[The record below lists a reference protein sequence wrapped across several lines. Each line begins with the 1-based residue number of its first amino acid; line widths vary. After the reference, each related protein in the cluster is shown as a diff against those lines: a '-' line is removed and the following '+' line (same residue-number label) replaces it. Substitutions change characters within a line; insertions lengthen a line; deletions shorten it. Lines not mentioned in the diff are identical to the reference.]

1 MKAIVYGET
10 IWDIFPEE
18 QVIGGAP
25 FNFAAHLAHLGN
37 ETYLISAVGKDEL
50 GKKALAMAAH
60 HGVKTDLIQE
70 NSYKTGSCLVT
81 LDEKGIP
88 SYNVLIDVAYD
99 HITAEKATINAI
111 QGLHADMFYFNT
123 LIQRCE
129 ESRQSL
135 IRILDTC
142 EFSEIVCDINLR
154 KDCFD
159 RDSLA
164 LCMEK
169 ATIVKISDEEGHFLY
184 ELSLLEK
191 GDNDLSHA
199 VAARYPNVKLVVY
212 TLGKDGSMVLDT
224 ASGILYK
231 SGKPADVKVVSTV
244 GAGDCFGATFASTY
258 LNGGTIPEAIRAAI
272 ERSNI
277 VVAHREAVPFIN

>member
-1 MKAIVYGET
+1 MNAIVYGET

-37 ETYLISAVGKDEL
+37 EAYLISAVGKDEL
-50 GKKALAMAAH
+50 GEKALAMAER
-60 HGVKTDLIQE
+60 HGIKTDLIQV
-70 NSYKTGSCLVT
+70 NDYPTGACLVT
-81 LDEKGIP
+81 LDAKGIP
-88 SYNVLIDVAYD
+88 SYNVLTDVAYD
-99 HITAEKATINAI
+99 HIAANETMINSIRAI
-111 QGLHADMFYFNT
+111 HADMFYFNT

-129 ESRQSL
+129 ESKRSL
-135 IRILDTC
+135 VRILSTC
-142 EFSEIVCDINLR
+142 RFPEIVCDVNLR

-169 ATIVKISDEEGHFLY
+169 ATIVKISSEEGHFLY
-184 ELSLLEK
+184 ELGLLEQS
-191 GDNDLSHA
+191 NVDLPHA
-199 VAARYPNVKLVVY
+199 VAARYRNVKLVVY

-224 ASGILYK
+224 ASGVLYE

-244 GAGDCFGATFASTY
+244 GAGDCYGAAFASTY
-258 LNGGTIPEAIRAAI
+258 LNGGSIPDAIRIAT

-277 VVAHREAVPFIN
+277 VVSHREAVPF

>member
-50 GKKALAMAAH
+50 GEKALVMAARH
-60 HGVKTDLIQE
+60 EIKTELIQK
-70 NSYKTGSCLVT
+70 NMYPTGVCLVT

-88 SYNVLIDVAYD
+88 SYNVLTDVAYD
-99 HITAEKATINAI
+99 HIVASTVVIDTI
-111 QGLHADMFYFNT
+111 QTLKADMFYFNT
-123 LIQRCE
+123 LIQRCV
-129 ESRQSL
+129 ESKQSL

-142 EFSEIVCDINLR
+142 EFPEIVCDINLR

-169 ATIVKISDEEGHFLY
+169 ATVVKISDEEGHFLY
-184 ELSLLEK
+184 ELGLLEK
-191 GDNDLSHA
+191 EDADLPHA

-224 ASGILYK
+224 ASGILYE
-231 SGKPADVKVVSTV
+231 SGKPADIKVVSTV

-258 LNGGTIPEAIRAAI
+258 LNGGSIPDAIRAAT

-277 VVAHREAVPFIN
+277 VVAHREAVPF

>member
-25 FNFAAHLAHLGN
+25 FNFAAHLAHLEN
-37 ETYLISAVGKDEL
+37 ETYLISAVGKDPL
-50 GKKALAMAAH
+50 GEKALAMAAH
-60 HGVKTDLIQE
+60 HGINTTLIQE
-70 NSYKTGSCLVT
+70 NTYPTGACLVT

-88 SYNVLIDVAYD
+88 SYNVLTDVAYD
-99 HITAEKATINAI
+99 HIAASEET
-111 QGLHADMFYFNT
+111 LHTLQALRADMFYFNT

-129 ESRQSL
+129 ESKQSL
-135 IRILDTC
+135 VRILNTC
-142 EFSEIVCDINLR
+142 EFPEIVCDINLR

-184 ELSLLEK
+184 ELGLLEK
-191 GDNDLSHA
+191 GDADLPHA
-199 VAARYPNVKLVVY
+199 VAARYPNLKLVVY
-212 TLGKDGSMVLDT
+212 TLGKDGSMVLDA
-224 ASGILYK
+224 ASGILYE
-231 SGKPADVKVVSTV
+231 SGKPTDVKVVSTV

-258 LNGGTIPEAIRAAI
+258 LNGGTIPDAIRAAT

-277 VVAHREAVPFIN
+277 VVAHREAIPF

>member
-1 MKAIVYGET
+1 MNAIVYGET
-10 IWDIFPEE
+10 IWDVFPEE

-25 FNFAAHLAHLGN
+25 FNFAAHLAHLEN
-37 ETYLISAVGKDEL
+37 ETYLISAVGRDEL
-50 GKKALAMAAH
+50 GEKALAMAAH
-60 HGVKTDLIQE
+60 HGIKTDLIQQ
-70 NSYKTGSCLVT
+70 NDYPTGACLVT
-81 LDEKGIP
+81 LDEKGVP
-88 SYNVLIDVAYD
+88 SYNVLTDVAYD
-99 HITAEKATINAI
+99 HITANRATIETIKALN
-111 QGLHADMFYFNT
+111 ADMFYFNT

-129 ESRQSL
+129 ESKQSL
-135 IRILDTC
+135 VRILNTC
-142 EFSEIVCDINLR
+142 EFPEIVCDVNLR

-184 ELSLLEK
+184 ELGLLEK
-191 GDNDLSHA
+191 DDADFPHA
-199 VAARYPNVKLVVY
+199 VATRYPNLKLVVY

-224 ASGILYK
+224 ASGVLYE

-258 LNGGTIPEAIRAAI
+258 LNGGTIPEATRTAT

-277 VVAHREAVPFIN
+277 VVSHREAVPF